1 MGLLHFLSCYTKI
14 LPLSLFFTN
23 NCRSK
28 YKRRGMNLENSH
40 STLKSTVD
48 FRVCNVSGYKTEL
61 LEICSDDP
69 RLHIL
74 FIPGNPGVV
83 SFYKDFLGSLYE
95 FLGRSASVTAIGH
108 ISHTAKVLDFAN
120 AEFKS
125 GCLFVLKLSLKRR
138 SMICIIICNDLC
150 CFLLLYGRHALQ
162 CNYFNWELGKLF
174 SLEQQ
179 IEHKVEFIKQELQNV
194 EVPIMLV
201 GHSIGSYISL
211 ETLRRSPKKLRFCV
225 GLYPFLMFNPLSEK
239 QTSIQKIAESPVLSA
254 LISFS
259 IASVGVLPRCAS
271 RLIVSKSIGKSWSI
285 SAVDAAC
292 SHLLQYHTFR
302 NMIFMA
308 LTEFRKLSEKP
319 DWAFMRE
326 NQSKIAFLF
335 GVDDHWGPLEMYEEI
350 AKQAP
355 GIALSIEREGHM
367 HNFCCTEAGSAWVA
381 QHVANL
387 LKNQVLSSSQ

>member
-108 ISHTAKVLDFAN
+108 ISHTAK
-120 AEFKS
+120 
-125 GCLFVLKLSLKRR
+125 
-138 SMICIIICNDLC
+138 
-150 CFLLLYGRHALQ
+150 
-162 CNYFNWELGKLF
+162 NWELGKLF